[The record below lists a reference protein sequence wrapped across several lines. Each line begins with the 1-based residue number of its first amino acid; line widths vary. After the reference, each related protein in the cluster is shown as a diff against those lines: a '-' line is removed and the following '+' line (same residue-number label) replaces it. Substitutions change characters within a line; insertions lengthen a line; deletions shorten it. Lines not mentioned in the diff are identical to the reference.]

1 MSGQWIPIILFLS
14 IASVVIGSMFFA
26 SKNKQAKQ
34 ATLQAAIERGD
45 VLTPEMVAAIGSE
58 PSTPA
63 TDYRRGILLLSV
75 SIGIAIFGR
84 LVDPGDV
91 DLLGIAAIPAML
103 GVGYLFIWKFGPR
116 D

>member
-1 MSGQWIPIILFLS
+1 MNQLWVPIILFLS
-14 IASVVIGSMFFA
+14 IASIVIGGMFFA

-34 ATLQAAIERGD
+34 ATLQSAIQRGD
-45 VLTPEMVAAIGSE
+45 ALTPELIEAIGTE

-75 SIGIAIFGR
+75 SIGIAIFGQ
-84 LVDPGDV
+84 LVDPDEV

-103 GVGYLFIWKFGPR
+103 GVGYLFVWKFGPR